1 MSRKGYTALVTGGA
15 KGIGAAIVKRLMED
29 GYDAVILVDLIKE
42 VAEETAREI
51 DPEGKQVFAY
61 ACNVA
66 DEENVRTVFEQIAAE
81 HGTVSVLV
89 NNAGITRDAMF
100 HKMDRKMWDAV
111 MNVNINGIYNTCQ
124 AVIPSMRAQKYGKIV
139 NLASVSAFG
148 NVGQTNYGASKAA
161 VIGFTKCLA
170 RESARNNITVN
181 AIAPSYVNTDMLRA
195 VPEET
200 MQRFIEA
207 IPARRLAEPSEI
219 ASVVSFLASDDSSFI
234 NGECIVASGG
244 SYM

>member
-1 MSRKGYTALVTGGA
+1 MDKKNLCAVVTGAA
-15 KGIGAAIVKRLMED
+15 KGIGAAIVSRLMED
-29 GYDAVILVDLIKE
+29 GFGAVALVDLDE
-42 VAEETAREI
+42 AVAAAAAKEI
-51 DPEGKQVFAY
+51 DPSGKTVFPY

-66 DEENVRTVFEQIAAE
+66 DADQVAEVFAKIAEE

-100 HKMDRKMWDAV
+100 HKMTPAQWDAV
-111 MNVNINGIYNTCQ
+111 IRVNLDSMFLTCQ
-124 AVIPSMRAQKYGKIV
+124 AVIPAMRSQKYGKIV

-181 AIAPSYVNTDMLRA
+181 AVAPSYVNTDMLRA

-200 MQRFIEA
+200 MQRFIDA

-219 ASVVSFLASDDSSFI
+219 ASVVSFLCGDDSSFV

>member
-1 MSRKGYTALVTGGA
+1 MDRSSLCAVVTGGA

-29 GYDAVILVDLIKE
+29 GYGAVALVDLDS
-42 VAEETAREI
+42 ETAAAAAARL
-51 DPEGKQVFAY
+51 DPAGNTVRPY
-61 ACNVA
+61 ACNVGNR
-66 DEENVRTVFEQIAAE
+66 DSVTEVFARIAGE
-81 HGTVSVLV
+81 LGTISVLV
-89 NNAGITRDAMF
+89 NNAGITKDAMF
-100 HKMDRKMWDAV
+100 HKMSQEQWDAV
-111 MNVNINGIYNTCQ
+111 IKVNLDGVYHTCQ
-124 AVIPSMRAQKYGKIV
+124 AVIGPMREQKYGKIV

-181 AIAPSYVNTDMLRA
+181 AVAPSYVNTDMLRA
-195 VPEET
+195 VPEKT
-200 MQRFIEA
+200 MQRFLDA
-207 IPARRLAEPSEI
+207 IPARRLAEPEEI
-219 ASVVSFLASDDSSFI
+219 AAVVSFLCSDDSSFV

>member
-1 MSRKGYTALVTGGA
+1 MNRKGYTALVTGGA

-29 GYDAVILVDLIKE
+29 GYDAVILVDLVKE

-81 HGTVSVLV
+81 HGTISVLV